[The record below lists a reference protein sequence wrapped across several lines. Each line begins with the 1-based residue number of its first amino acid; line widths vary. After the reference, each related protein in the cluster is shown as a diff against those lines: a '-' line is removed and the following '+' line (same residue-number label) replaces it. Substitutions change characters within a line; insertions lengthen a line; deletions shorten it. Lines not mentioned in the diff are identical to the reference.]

1 MMNEA
6 MMGRCDGEIVS
17 IPVKPFD
24 SSSFIAGKP
33 TRSMAE
39 TISVQIHGTEYKLR
53 GEDAARVREAADL
66 VNEQMRFVA
75 GKAPTQPTTTI
86 AVLAALNTA
95 ELLKSE
101 QERSARDAADI
112 VRRINTISS
121 SIRELIDFD
130 SGDSSDVSLQSPAP

>member
-1 MMNEA
+1 
-6 MMGRCDGEIVS
+6 
-17 IPVKPFD
+17 
-24 SSSFIAGKP
+24 
-33 TRSMAE
+33 MAE

-75 GKAPTQPTTTI
+75 SKAPTQPTTTI

-101 QERSARDAADI
+101 QERSARESADI
-112 VRRINTISS
+112 VRRINSISGS
-121 SIRELIDFD
+121 LRELIDFD
-130 SGDSSDVSLQSPAP
+130 AGDASETIQQSTEP

>member
-1 MMNEA
+1 
-6 MMGRCDGEIVS
+6 
-17 IPVKPFD
+17 
-24 SSSFIAGKP
+24 
-33 TRSMAE
+33 MAE

-101 QERSARDAADI
+101 QERGAREAADI
-112 VRRINTISS
+112 VRRINAISS
-121 SIRELIDFD
+121 SIRELIDLDGGD
-130 SGDSSDVSLQSPAP
+130 SGDVQVQSPAP

>member
-1 MMNEA
+1 
-6 MMGRCDGEIVS
+6 
-17 IPVKPFD
+17 
-24 SSSFIAGKP
+24 
-33 TRSMAE
+33 MAE

-101 QERSARDAADI
+101 QERSAREASDI
-112 VRRINTISS
+112 VRRINAISA

-130 SGDSSDVSLQSPAP
+130 SGDLPDQAVQSPAP

>member
-1 MMNEA
+1 
-6 MMGRCDGEIVS
+6 
-17 IPVKPFD
+17 
-24 SSSFIAGKP
+24 
-33 TRSMAE
+33 MAE

-75 GKAPTQPTTTI
+75 GKAPTQPTTSI

-101 QERSARDAADI
+101 QERSAREASDI
-112 VRRINTISS
+112 VRRINAIAS
-121 SIRELIDFD
+121 SIRDMIDVD
-130 SGDSSDVSLQSPAP
+130 STDNGDPAVQSPGT